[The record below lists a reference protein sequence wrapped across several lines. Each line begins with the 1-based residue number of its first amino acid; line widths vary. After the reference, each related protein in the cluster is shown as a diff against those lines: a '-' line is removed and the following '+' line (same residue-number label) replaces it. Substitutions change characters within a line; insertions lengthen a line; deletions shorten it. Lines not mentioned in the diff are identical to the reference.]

1 MNKFQ
6 AILISFICVALI
18 GCATRTTTSGRDF
31 DASKLGDI
39 RKGVTTGDELVGLLG
54 EPFSKSVKS
63 EDEVIWY
70 YSWVKATSRASLG
83 WSSPNVK
90 TEGYKK
96 RLEVLIKNGVV
107 VNYTFDEGPFQIESR
122 EGSK

>member
-1 MNKFQ
+1 MNKLKSVF
-6 AILISFICVALI
+6 ISLICVALI
-18 GCATRTTTSGRDF
+18 GCATRTTTTGREF

-39 RKGVTTGDELVGLLG
+39 KKKVTTSDELVGLLG
-54 EPFSKSVKS
+54 QPFSKSVKS

-70 YSWVKATSRASLG
+70 YSWVKATSTARMG
-83 WSSPNVK
+83 WNTPNVK

-96 RLEVLIKNGVV
+96 NLEVLIKNGVI